1 MDRMKIMPDFRNR
14 FCASSTRLSSSKV
27 HDLKRL
33 NREEREGR
41 EERHVFVGPEGQKE
55 KIEPRRSRRTRRKD

>member
-1 MDRMKIMPDFRNR
+1 MKIMPDLCIK
-14 FCASSTRLSSSKV
+14 FCASSSRLSSSKV

-41 EERHVFVGPEGQKE
+41 EERPFFGPEGQKE
-55 KIEPRRSRRTRRKD
+55 TFLGGLSLRSWRS